1 MISKCKHITSEEARL
16 IERIAGDLQSGN
28 HLLRPR
34 DDKYWDFWNEMVTA
48 RNADIDG
55 TANEKQKEMCEYERQ
70 CSDYFYWK
78 HLPQEKKLF
87 IEEDEDGNGGE

>member
-1 MISKCKHITSEEARL
+1 MISKCQFITSEEEKL
-16 IERIAGDLQSGN
+16 IERIACDLQSGN

-34 DDKYWDFWNEMVTA
+34 DNKYWDFWNEMVTA
-48 RNADIDG
+48 RNADING

>member
-1 MISKCKHITSEEARL
+1 MISKCQFITSEEEKL

-28 HLLRPR
+28 HLLCPR

-48 RNADIDG
+48 RNADING